1 MTETPSTDARR
12 ARIGQMV
19 ANYRIVDVV
28 GEGGMGIVFRA
39 EDQRLGRTV
48 ALKFLPPSTT
58 RDEGAR
64 ARFLNEARAAS
75 ALDHRNVCL
84 IYDIAETADGEL
96 YIIMPYYSGESLQRR
111 IRRRGALAPG
121 ETVDILLQVCAG
133 LAKAHEKGILHRDLK
148 PANVLVTED
157 AEVKILDFGAAKLAD
172 VTRLTRSG
180 SVVGTLLY
188 MAPEQLRDEATD
200 VRTEIWSIGVM
211 AYEMVTGDLP
221 FRGETQGAVAAAILH
236 RQPDLAALRRAAGPA
251 LAEVIRRCLRRWPQ
265 DRYPTVSDLAR
276 DLARVRRDLASAAA
290 APGGAAPRARG
301 DSVLDLE
308 PTQAYLTPAQRTA
321 ETAFE
326 GDPGPPSS
334 SSLTASRPVP
344 LVVARESEL
353 QTLETWLASAA
364 EGRGRV
370 GLVRG
375 EEGRGKSTL
384 VGELCRRAAADGRFI
399 FAIGSCNAQSGAS
412 DPYLPFRELLSQ
424 LAGELRNNEAAGEQ
438 TQAHVRRVQGLAPL
452 VASAIVSRGPHLV
465 GAFVSGEELLERGRE
480 LSEPGAE
487 WIERLEKIIAGGRRD
502 AERAE
507 LFDEYARVLQRI
519 AAQQPLL
526 LVVEDLHWADG
537 GSAAL
542 FGHLAKS
549 LGAVPVLLVGTYRHD
564 EITGLPGGERHPFE
578 PVVHELVRT
587 FGDVEID
594 LDRSDGERFVAALID
609 AEPNSLGAD
618 FRTRLLRCTS
628 GLPLFTTEL
637 LRELRDGGVLARD
650 EAGRWTVAGDVDW
663 DLLPRRVEVV
673 VAERIGRLP
682 ENLRSIL
689 TAASVQGE
697 EASAES
703 VARVLGLDERETVRQ
718 LSTEGARRYRVVTAA
733 GVRHVGGQRQSL
745 YRFRHAQFQK
755 YLYESLDEVE
765 RAMLHED
772 TAREM
777 EATYSGREEE
787 VVAQLAHHYRQAR
800 ILDKAIDYL
809 KRAATR
815 AAHLSAHA
823 EAVRLFEAALSE
835 LALTPE
841 GRDRMQRELE
851 LRMSLAAV
859 QIAVHGFGSAAVE
872 ASYLRARELCE
883 RLPNASDFPLLW
895 GLFAFSAVRGEFDR
909 SLPLARRMLEACDPG
924 DPLQRIQSH
933 YAVGV
938 TEFFLGHFQAALE
951 HLDAACAA
959 RQPELSQPL
968 SEVYSQDSRKVAA
981 AYASWVRWLRGDA
994 EAALTA
1000 ARAAVAW
1007 ARQDVHPFTLST
1019 VLLLTG
1025 FQHVLAGDGETAR
1038 SHGEEMERLSREFG
1052 LFQTAEAALV
1062 QGLAGLARSAA
1073 DKQATGRLASA
1084 LAEYRQRQWTVFV
1097 PFLLGL
1103 LARARWEAGEE
1114 SEAAALLADAW
1125 SIAEAG
1131 GERFWA
1137 AELLRLRSDLASS
1150 PEAAAATANRARARA
1165 HEQGAGWLELRAAIA
1180 VARRSGDTAP
1190 LSSAVARFPADLEL
1204 EDLRAARELLA
1215 SRG

>member
-1 MTETPSTDARR
+1 MV
-12 ARIGQMV
+12 GQTV

-28 GEGGMGIVFRA
+28 GEGGMGIVYRA
-39 EDQRLGRTV
+39 EDQRLGRSV

-96 YIIMPYYSGESLQRR
+96 YIIMPYYPGESLQKR
-111 IRRRGALAPG
+111 IRRRGALSPG
-121 ETVDILLQVCAG
+121 ETVEILLQVCAG

-148 PANVLVTED
+148 PANVLITED

-180 SVVGTLLY
+180 NVVGTLLY

-200 VRTEIWSIGVM
+200 VRTEIWSLGVV

-221 FRGETQGAVAAAILH
+221 FRGETQGAVATAILH
-236 RQPDLAALRRAAGPA
+236 RQPDLAALRRAAGPQ
-251 LAEVIRRCLRRWPQ
+251 LADVIRRCLRRWPQ
-265 DRYPTVSDLAR
+265 DRYATVSDLAR
-276 DLARVRRDLASAAA
+276 DLARVRRELGAGGAVASAV
-290 APGGAAPRARG
+290 GARS
-301 DSVLDLE
+301 DSAVDLE

-326 GDPGPPSS
+326 TDSGARSETSGPP
-334 SSLTASRPVP
+334 SRPVP
-344 LVVARESEL
+344 LVVAREEEL
-353 QTLETWLASAA
+353 AKLESWLAAAA

-384 VGELCRRAAADGRFI
+384 VSELCRRAAAGGRFV
-399 FAIGSCNAQSGAS
+399 FAVGSCNTQSGAG

-424 LAGELRNNEAAGEQ
+424 LAGELLTHETAGEQ
-438 TQAHVRRVQGLAPL
+438 TQAHVRRVQDLAPL
-452 VASAIVSRGPHLV
+452 VASAVVNRGPHLV
-465 GAFVSGEELLERGRE
+465 GTFVSGEELLERGRE

-487 WIERLEKIIAGGRRD
+487 WIARLEKIVKGDAEAGRRD
-502 AERAE
+502 AERGE
-507 LFDEYARVLQRI
+507 LFDEYTRVVQRI
-519 AAQQPLL
+519 AEQQPLL
-526 LVVEDLHWADG
+526 LLVEDLHWADG

-542 FGHLAKS
+542 FSHLAKN
-549 LGAVPVLLVGTYRHD
+549 LGTVPVLLLGTYRHD
-564 EITGLPGGERHPFE
+564 EVMAVPGRDRHPFE
-578 PVVHELVRT
+578 AVVHDLVRA
-587 FGDVEID
+587 FGNVEID
-594 LDRSDGERFVAALID
+594 LDGSDGERFVEALVD
-609 AEPNSLGAD
+609 AEPNQLGRD

-637 LRELRDGGVLARD
+637 LRELRDGGVLTRD
-650 EAGRWTVAGDVDW
+650 DEGRWTLAGEVDW
-663 DLLPRRVEVV
+663 DLLPRRVEAV
-673 VAERIGRLP
+673 VAERVGRLP
-682 ENLRSIL
+682 DGLRAVL

-697 EASAES
+697 EASAEF

-718 LSTEGARRYRVVTAA
+718 MSTEGARRYRIVTAS

-755 YLYESLDEVE
+755 YLYESLDPVE
-765 RAMLHED
+765 RALLHED

-777 EATYSGREEE
+777 EAMYAGREEE
-787 VVAQLAHHYRQAR
+787 VVVQLAHHYRQAR
-800 ILDKAIDYL
+800 ILDKAIEYL
-809 KRAATR
+809 RRAGTR
-815 AAHLSAHA
+815 AAHMSAHD
-823 EAVRLFEAALSE
+823 EAVRLFEAALAE
-835 LALTPE
+835 LALMPD
-841 GRDRMQRELE
+841 GRERLQRELE
-851 LRMSLAAV
+851 VTMALAAV
-859 QIAVHGFGSAAVE
+859 QIAVHGFGSPAVE

-883 RLPNASDFPLLW
+883 RLPDASDFPLLW

-938 TEFFLGHFQAALE
+938 TEFFLGHLLPALE
-951 HLDAACAA
+951 HLDGASAS
-959 RQPELSQPL
+959 RQPELTQAL
-968 SEVYSQDSRKVAA
+968 SLVYSQDSRKVAA
-981 AYASWVRWLRGDA
+981 AYSSWVHWLRGDA
-994 EAALTA
+994 EVALSG
-1000 ARAAVAW
+1000 ARSAVQW

-1025 FQHVLAGDGETAR
+1025 FLYVLAGDGDTAR
-1038 SHGEEMERLSREFG
+1038 AQGEEMERLSREFG
-1052 LFQTAEAALV
+1052 LFQTAEASLL

-1073 DKQATGRLASA
+1073 DKPATGRLASA

-1114 SEAAALLADAW
+1114 SEAASLLADAW
-1125 SIAEAG
+1125 SVAESG

-1150 PEAAAATANRARARA
+1150 PEAAAATANRALALA

-1190 LSSAVARFPADLEL
+1190 LASAVARFPADLDL

-1215 SRG
+1215 SRA